1 MFGGRELN
9 VSLYSSFFSWRI
21 NIFGWYTWGV
31 VVQGRR
37 ARCDVNRYVQ
47 CDLLGRPRSL
57 RIILEDTR
65 DIWTRGIQSIARKEI
80 LDKTDRFE
88 RLRVSASHRS
98 L

>member
-9 VSLYSSFFSWRI
+9 VSLYSSFFSRRI
-21 NIFGWYTWGV
+21 IIFGWYTWGV

-37 ARCDVNRYVQ
+37 TRCDVNRYVQ
-47 CDLLGRPRSL
+47 CDRLGRPRSFPAV
-57 RIILEDTR
+57 LEDTR
-65 DIWTRGIQSIARKEI
+65 DIWTRGIQSIERKEI
-80 LDKTDRFE
+80 LNETDRFD